1 MLLAIVGAPLGGFLA
16 DRWFRTRKNARMLFP
31 FLSSLSTTLILL
43 AAFTLVHGPLQ
54 YAVLLLS
61 GVTAVAFVPPAV
73 SVTQDV
79 VHPGLRAVSLST
91 NVVTQHVLG
100 SALGPPV
107 VGALSDAFGIETALM
122 FLPPFTLAAALLFL
136 VGSFYYERD
145 AAAVERIEIKME
157 ESKF

>member
-1 MLLAIVGAPLGGFLA
+1 V
-16 DRWFRTRKNARMLFP
+16 
-31 FLSSLSTTLILL
+31 
-43 AAFTLVHGPLQ
+43 Q

-91 NVVTQHVLG
+91 NVVIQHVLG

-107 VGALSDAFGIETALM
+107 VGALSDAFGIAAALL
-122 FLPPFTLAAALLFL
+122 FLPAFTLAAALLFL
-136 VGSFYYERD
+136 AGSLYYERD
-145 AAAVERIEIKME
+145 AAAVERIALMME
-157 ESKF
+157 GSN